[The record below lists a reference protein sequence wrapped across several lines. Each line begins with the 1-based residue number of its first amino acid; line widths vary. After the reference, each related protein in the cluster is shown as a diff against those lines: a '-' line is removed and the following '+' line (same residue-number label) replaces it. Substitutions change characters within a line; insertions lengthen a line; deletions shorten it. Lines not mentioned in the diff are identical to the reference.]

1 MEGIHQSLCTVW
13 SNGLFWWQG
22 PILGIL
28 ATKIVQEQRDFHLHL
43 AFRLLELCQCQTP
56 NFRIHLAKAA
66 SLLKTAADFIFVRVF
81 DTSSKANKK
90 STSNT
95 QPTRSQLQVP
105 GPHLCSWARV
115 GLANQSLQVFVAQVH
130 HLFEDLPNLTLVTNN
145 SNVVQLSFY
154 HWISQTCMSI
164 HICNPQI
171 TWLCNMTDLFLEAY
185 SPKTWNL
192 KWCFPKSNL
201 LYQGFTLRLHVSFR
215 GAVSKS
221 VKHQTSARMDG
232 YLAEVF
238 QSKIAQIRRAHT
250 QVSTMPRYQKK
261 NIRSV
266 AWRHVAT
273 ANVVVNSLLKHS
285 KNTKCPPMITGSS
298 NQGGQWQNTSVKGLK
313 QIY

>member
-1 MEGIHQSLCTVW
+1 MFRPVSRGQVRPSPQCQNPKRCLQPCVHGRHPSIPVHSL
-13 SNGLFWWQG
+13 
-22 PILGIL
+22 
-28 ATKIVQEQRDFHLHL
+28 EQRVVLV
-43 AFRLLELCQCQTP
+43 ARP
-56 NFRIHLAKAA
+56 NPWNPGHQNSSRAKRFPSPSCFQASWTLPVPNAKLQNPPDKSCFSAEFSAA
-66 SLLKTAADFIFVRVF
+66 WTRVF

-171 TWLCNMTDLFLEAY
+171 TWLCNMTDAFLEAY

-192 KWCFPKSNL
+192 NGCFPKSNL
-201 LYQGFTLRLHVSFR
+201 LYPWVHF
-215 GAVSKS
+215 
-221 VKHQTSARMDG
+221 
-232 YLAEVF
+232 EV
-238 QSKIAQIRRAHT
+238 A
-250 QVSTMPRYQKK
+250 
-261 NIRSV
+261 
-266 AWRHVAT
+266 
-273 ANVVVNSLLKHS
+273 
-285 KNTKCPPMITGSS
+285 C
-298 NQGGQWQNTSVKGLK
+298 
-313 QIY
+313 